1 MLSCSLVISNGIP
14 NLIVFIFDKVILKCR
29 EIEALEAL
37 PIVEVNIT
45 VVVVGLLV
53 IIIVEVAKR
62 NSSNSFIFLVLVFY
76 PIPYY

>member
-62 NSSNSFIFLVLVFY
+62 NSSNSFIFLVSWSVS
-76 PIPYY
+76 